1 LFFSVPQLKCQSFL
15 LNNDGYTIER
25 LIHGMEA
32 PYNKVPI
39 WDYGALFK
47 AFGPAYNPKYYLV
60 KTSSELEELLGDAAF
75 NAADRPQVIPSTSMG
90 L

>member
-1 LFFSVPQLKCQSFL
+1 
-15 LNNDGYTIER
+15 
-25 LIHGMEA
+25 MEA

-47 AFGPAYNPKYYLV
+47 AFGPAYNPKHYIV
-60 KTSSELEELLGDAAF
+60 KTPGELEELLEDTAF
-75 NAADRPQVIPSTSMG
+75 NAADRPQVS

>member
-1 LFFSVPQLKCQSFL
+1 
-15 LNNDGYTIER
+15 
-25 LIHGMEA
+25 MEA

-47 AFGPAYNPKYYLV
+47 AFGPAYNSKYYLV
-60 KTSSELEELLGDAAF
+60 KTPGELEELLEDGAF
-75 NAADRPQVIPSTSMG
+75 NAADRPQVSLLTPLRLWLIWNT